1 MNLIHV
7 VICIFYKQKL
17 VLMNKDVLVALRTNF
32 DRPEH
37 MKEWAKRLQRK
48 LEHKFGYRSMVYFF
62 LFISSEVDN
71 LLQRMTIVGVILC
84 FRQLGQEALND
95 VLNQRVP
102 FLLSS
107 IIDFKEHFS
116 EDESDATVKNFHS
129 MKPFFR
135 MYHAHIFVSGG
146 E

>member
-1 MNLIHV
+1 MIEQSFV
-7 VICIFYKQKL
+7 FV
-17 VLMNKDVLVALRTNF
+17 
-32 DRPEH
+32 
-37 MKEWAKRLQRK
+37 
-48 LEHKFGYRSMVYFF
+48 
-62 LFISSEVDN
+62 LFILSEVDN

-116 EDESDATVKNFHS
+116 ADESDATVNFL
-129 MKPFFR
+129 FDER
-135 MYHAHIFVSGG
+135 LHAYLSFSFLRTRW
-146 E
+146 

>member
-1 MNLIHV
+1 M
-7 VICIFYKQKL
+7 
-17 VLMNKDVLVALRTNF
+17 
-32 DRPEH
+32 
-37 MKEWAKRLQRK
+37 
-48 LEHKFGYRSMVYFF
+48 
-62 LFISSEVDN
+62 DN

-116 EDESDATVKNFHS
+116 ADESDATVTFLFNERLHVEH
-129 MKPFFR
+129 
-135 MYHAHIFVSGG
+135 HAYLFVPGG

>member
-1 MNLIHV
+1 M
-7 VICIFYKQKL
+7 
-17 VLMNKDVLVALRTNF
+17 
-32 DRPEH
+32 
-37 MKEWAKRLQRK
+37 
-48 LEHKFGYRSMVYFF
+48 FF
-62 LFISSEVDN
+62 CISSEVDN

-129 MKPFFR
+129 KFKAFFS
-135 MYHAHIFVSGG
+135 YVSCLYLRTRW
-146 E
+146 

>member
-1 MNLIHV
+1 
-7 VICIFYKQKL
+7 
-17 VLMNKDVLVALRTNF
+17 
-32 DRPEH
+32 
-37 MKEWAKRLQRK
+37 
-48 LEHKFGYRSMVYFF
+48 MVYFF

>member
-1 MNLIHV
+1 M
-7 VICIFYKQKL
+7 
-17 VLMNKDVLVALRTNF
+17 
-32 DRPEH
+32 
-37 MKEWAKRLQRK
+37 
-48 LEHKFGYRSMVYFF
+48 
-62 LFISSEVDN
+62 DN

-116 EDESDATVKNFHS
+116 ADESDATVKFLFNDRLRVVVHHAY
-129 MKPFFR
+129 FF
-135 MYHAHIFVSGG
+135 VPGG

>member
-1 MNLIHV
+1 MLI
-7 VICIFYKQKL
+7 F
-17 VLMNKDVLVALRTNF
+17 R
-32 DRPEH
+32 
-37 MKEWAKRLQRK
+37 
-48 LEHKFGYRSMVYFF
+48 FF
-62 LFISSEVDN
+62 NSSEVDN

-116 EDESDATVKNFHS
+116 ADESDATVTFLFNERLHVEH
-129 MKPFFR
+129 
-135 MYHAHIFVSGG
+135 HAYLFVPGG

>member
-1 MNLIHV
+1 
-7 VICIFYKQKL
+7 
-17 VLMNKDVLVALRTNF
+17 
-32 DRPEH
+32 
-37 MKEWAKRLQRK
+37 
-48 LEHKFGYRSMVYFF
+48 MVYFF

-129 MKPFFR
+129 KFKAFF
-135 MYHAHIFVSGG
+135 FVCIMLISSYQVVNEMASAAGLSCVVDPVLVTALKVQRTG
-146 E
+146 NFICNF